1 MVSPVDE
8 RTETNYL
15 NGTPL
20 RTVLN
25 IMFRIAPGLALFG
38 LLAGR
43 AAPARAEAVYATPQ
57 SVLASFF
64 PKSERVTYRTLALD
78 VRGKARLAHRLGYT
92 PSRDSYT
99 IFVALTQGK
108 VDGYAVIDDEL
119 GLHQPITFATRL
131 TSKGVV
137 DRVEIMVYREPR
149 GDEVRDPRFRKQF
162 EGKSAADPL
171 RIDRD
176 IDAVSGA
183 TVSSASLATGVR
195 RAAIL
200 VKELGFETAAPS
212 TVAAGKTPAPA
223 KPAARVANGAQ
234 FALQS
239 TASPTARP

>member
-1 MVSPVDE
+1 
-8 RTETNYL
+8 
-15 NGTPL
+15 
-20 RTVLN
+20 
-25 IMFRIAPGLALFG
+25 MFRTAPALALFG
-38 LLAGR
+38 LLAGQP
-43 AAPARAEAVYATPQ
+43 APVRAEPSEIVYATPK

-78 VRGKARLAHRLGYT
+78 AREKARLAHRLGYT
-92 PSRDSYT
+92 PARDSYT
-99 IFVALTQGK
+99 VFVAMTQGK

-131 TSKGVV
+131 TSRGIV

-200 VKELGFETAAPS
+200 VEELGFEASAPS
-212 TVAAGKTPAPA
+212 TVAAARTPAPA
-223 KPAARVANGAQ
+223 PAKTPARVANGAQ

>member
-1 MVSPVDE
+1 
-8 RTETNYL
+8 
-15 NGTPL
+15 
-20 RTVLN
+20 
-25 IMFRIAPGLALFG
+25 MFKTASALALFG
-38 LLAGR
+38 LLA
-43 AAPARAEAVYATPQ
+43 AQPAPARAESSEVVYATPKT
-57 SVLASFF
+57 VLASFF
-64 PKSERVTYRTLALD
+64 PKSERVTYRTLPLD
-78 VRGKARLAHRLGYT
+78 ARAKARLAHRLGYT
-92 PSRDSYT
+92 PARESYT
-99 IFVALTQGK
+99 VFVAMTQGK

-131 TSKGVV
+131 TSRGVV

-200 VKELGFETAAPS
+200 IEELGLEASAPS
-212 TVAAGKTPAPA
+212 TVAAAKPPAPS
-223 KPAARVANGAQ
+223 RVATGAQ
-234 FALQS
+234 FALRS
-239 TASPTARP
+239 TAPSTARP